1 MNLKS
6 KTPLIYKT
14 GGSTLPLMLDKL
26 PASLISDYTFPFHF
40 LSYCLAEGNFLTLFP
55 LFFLPSILFYF
66 FDIILPSNL
75 LKTIYGSPFSHIII
89 SPISLSLTH
98 SHINMHTLYN
108 INIYI
113 LLLLLY
119 I

>member
-1 MNLKS
+1 M
-6 KTPLIYKT
+6 
-14 GGSTLPLMLDKL
+14 LPLMLDKL

-55 LFFLPSILFYF
+55 LFFLPSIL
-66 FDIILPSNL
+66 

-113 LLLLLY
+113 IIIYLKMKLIY
-119 I
+119 KS